1 MENLGENKARL
12 PGGRIC
18 CPAGI
23 VLGLDGI
30 ILALLGGSPG
40 ASSGAVGIDVVGY
53 LIGSRRL
60 WVATVMVGLA
70 ALFFAVAVSAGIG
83 LEPAGHGYPG

>member
-1 MENLGENKARL
+1 
-12 PGGRIC
+12 
-18 CPAGI
+18 
-23 VLGLDGI
+23 
-30 ILALLGGSPG
+30 
-40 ASSGAVGIDVVGY
+40 VGIGLGVVDY

-70 ALFFAVAVSAGIG
+70 ALFFAAAVSAGLVLG